1 MPVPDIVGKSW
12 DDFLKDFKKDWEP
25 GQHVAIVAPTGQG
38 KTTVLVSLLNECRS
52 YVLGFDPK
60 GGDDTLAKTGYPRL
74 TQWPPPSRDY
84 DKMAGRASPEW
95 RDVWRWLTRQPPR
108 TVDRQPVKYLVGPKT
123 RRRRDRPSLIAMQE
137 RALEGAWDDG
147 GWTVAID
154 ELQIA
159 ADKMGQKDSI
169 DELLIAARTRKVSVV
184 SLFQRPANV
193 PRAAYEMASHI
204 FLGLTLDVDTI
215 NRLSEIVGRP
225 KYEIRGAVNGLA
237 SADYSWLIVPNNPRR
252 PILLTL
258 PREPD
263 VQPKSNSRNRSETA
277 VTSPVVGSAG

>member
-1 MPVPDIVGKSW
+1 MPAPDIVGQSW
-12 DDFLKDFKKDWEP
+12 DEFLESFRTAWRP
-25 GQHVAIVAPTGQG
+25 GEHVAIIAPTGQG
-38 KTTVLVSLLNECRS
+38 KTTVLVTLLQRCRS
-52 YVLGFDPK
+52 FVLGFDPK
-60 GGDDTLAKTGYPRL
+60 GGDDTLAKCQFPRL

-84 DKMAGRASPEW
+84 DKMAKRE
-95 RDVWRWLTRQPPR
+95 
-108 TVDRQPVKYLVGPKT
+108 PVKYLVGPKT

-184 SLFQRPANV
+184 SLFQRPAEV
-193 PRAAYEMASHI
+193 PRAAYQMASHI
-204 FLGLTLDVDTI
+204 FLGLTLDTDTI
-215 NRLSEIVGRP
+215 NRLAEIVGRP
-225 KYEIRGAVNGLA
+225 RYEIRGAVNGLA
-237 SADYSWLIVPNNPRR
+237 KVDYSWLVVPNNPRR
-252 PILLTL
+252 PMVLTL

-263 VQPKSNSRNRSETA
+263 ARPNPRNRDA
-277 VTSPVVGSAG
+277 PVVASAGS